1 MENMPIYEEL
11 IFLDVDK
18 DENVEVLEFMANELV
33 DKGYVK
39 PSFLEGVLEREKNYP
54 TGLDTGDIKVAIPH
68 TDSEHVLKSCISVAV
83 LKETVVFKDMGDPNG
98 KVDVD
103 IVFMLAIAE
112 PKNQVPIL
120 TKLMSVFSDKELLN
134 NIYNSDEKGI
144 YKILKDLLSNE

>member
-1 MENMPIYEEL
+1 
-11 IFLDVDK
+11 DVDK

-120 TKLMSVFSDKELLN
+120 TKLMSIFSDKELLN

-144 YKILKDLLSNE
+144 YKILK

>member
-18 DENVEVLEFMANELV
+18 DKNVEVLEFMANELV

-68 TDSEHVLKSCISVAV
+68 TDSEHVLESCIAV
-83 LKETVVFKDMGDPNG
+83 GVLEKPVVFKDIVDPNG
-98 KVDVD
+98 MVDVD
-103 IVFMLAIAE
+103 IVFILAIAE
-112 PKNQVPIL
+112 AENQVQVL
-120 TKLMSVFSDKELLN
+120 TKLMSIFSEKELLN
-134 NIYNSDEKGI
+134 NIYNSDKEGI
-144 YKILKDLLSNE
+144 YKILKDWFSKE